1 MIISIAD
8 IRAFA
13 GRRTNTTEVV
23 NMLKKFGIKLSIS
36 STTILDK
43 VSQVRDKVDQKCD
56 NEIFIRKL
64 GP

>member
-8 IRAFA
+8 IRASA

-23 NMLKKFGIKLSIS
+23 NLLKKFGIKLAIS

-43 VSQVRDKVDQKCD
+43 VSQVRDKVDQK
-56 NEIFIRKL
+56 
-64 GP
+64 

>member
-8 IRAFA
+8 IRASA

>member
-8 IRAFA
+8 IRASA

-23 NMLKKFGIKLSIS
+23 SLLKEFGIKLAIS

-43 VSQVRDKVDQKCD
+43 VSQVRDKVDQKSGD
-56 NEIFIRKL
+56 EIFIRKL